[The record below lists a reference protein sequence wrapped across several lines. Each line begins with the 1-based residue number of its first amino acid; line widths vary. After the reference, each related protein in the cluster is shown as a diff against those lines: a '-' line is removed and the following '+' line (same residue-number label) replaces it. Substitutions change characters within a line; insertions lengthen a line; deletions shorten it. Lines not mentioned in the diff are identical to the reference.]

1 MILLDEFEMIDQE
14 WNSEAFADFA
24 EEIDDF
30 TGEQLNELKYIGINP
45 RLKTKVIHQIL
56 RMSENLKAFCTQ
68 KQILLNNLNFLQF
81 LEEDI
86 DPTELTEILK

>member
-1 MILLDEFEMIDQE
+1 MILLDEFEIINQE
-14 WNSEAFADFA
+14 WNSEAFAVFA

-56 RMSENLKAFCTQ
+56 RISDNLKAYCAQ
-68 KQILLNNLNFLQF
+68 KQILLENLSFLQS
-81 LEEDI
+81 LEEEI
-86 DPTELTEILK
+86 DPTELREIIK